1 MNRKTALLSCLQIL
15 LLCLVTYPVA
25 SYAYIGPG
33 AGLSAI
39 GALLALVATVAIA
52 IFGFVWY
59 PIKRLARKRKKE
71 SQQETDIKEEQ
82 QK

>member
-1 MNRKTALLSCLQIL
+1 MNRKSSMLTCLYIM
-15 LLCLVTYPVA
+15 LLCLVTYPAA

-39 GALLALVATVAIA
+39 GALLALVATVAVA
-52 IFGFVWY
+52 IFGFIWY

-71 SQQETDIKEEQ
+71 SQPQPNVIEEQ
-82 QK
+82 EK